1 MNKKNDFAKAEKLFV
16 DVMQRQLSYK
26 GVSKDDNSII
36 AMSLKLAIIFSK
48 TDQHEKAQQGFEF
61 CIDTQETK
69 IKAGKYIK
77 KVVFLM
83 LKSSHPLFKS
93 PVLKLKL

>member
-1 MNKKNDFAKAEKLFV
+1 
-16 DVMQRQLSYK
+16 MQRQLSYK

-48 TDQHEKAQQGFEF
+48 TEQHEKAQQGFEF

-69 IKAGKYIK
+69 IKNGKYIEK
-77 KVVFLM
+77 G
-83 LKSSHPLFKS
+83 SI
-93 PVLKLKL
+93 

>member
-1 MNKKNDFAKAEKLFV
+1 MIFALIHIYPFEHIDNILKVLIHLSKNDFVKAEKLFI

-26 GVSKDDNSII
+26 GVAKDDNSII

-48 TDQHEKAQQGFEF
+48 TEQHEKAQQGFGF

-69 IKAGKYIK
+69 IKAGMYI
-77 KVVFLM
+77 
-83 LKSSHPLFKS
+83 
-93 PVLKLKL
+93 